1 MHAQGTIAA
10 IEPFPNCPALDGC
23 HCVTSS
29 LAKIYH
35 HAGHPLPEE
44 MLLGLGAGMGFI
56 YWQMK
61 MGGESF
67 VFVGGRGNVQ
77 NFYQDLG
84 ARTGVRITEACTTS
98 TKKAESELLRLLAE
112 KTPVMLS
119 GDMGLLPWFDLPEDY
134 HFGGHAFVV
143 CGYDG
148 HDTMLASDID
158 QHASG
163 LKPGLYAPI
172 TREQLSEARNS
183 PFKPFPPKNL
193 RLEFDFSGFRA
204 PGTEEIA
211 ASIRQTIDAHLH
223 PPIRNFGVSGMR
235 HTAKQIL
242 KWPTQFNDRDLRM
255 NLLNLYIFIEIGG
268 TGGGCFRSMYAQFL
282 LQAAKIT
289 RNAALVGSAATFQES
304 ALKFTT
310 IARMFQDAARM
321 GEIDAKIAAASAV
334 FREIADLEEEAYE
347 LLGRQV

>member
-1 MHAQGTIAA
+1 
-10 IEPFPNCPALDGC
+10 
-23 HCVTSS
+23 
-29 LAKIYH
+29 
-35 HAGHPLPEE
+35 
-44 MLLGLGAGMGFI
+44 
-56 YWQMK
+56 
-61 MGGESF
+61 
-67 VFVGGRGNVQ
+67 
-77 NFYQDLG
+77 
-84 ARTGVRITEACTTS
+84 
-98 TKKAESELLRLLAE
+98 
-112 KTPVMLS
+112 MLS

-163 LKPGLYAPI
+163 VKPGLYAPI